1 MNIIWASPVANG
13 GYERPLTG
21 SPVHRADQPMQELKA
36 GVGHGYQNCKNPSY
50 RIISTEMCHCQNMV
64 SFFQYTLQE
73 TTQKKHRLKTKH
85 SKMLWMME
93 QSYNFQVSKCSTY
106 WGVLALD
113 RSSTLEPCSGQIMAT
128 EQAWGTNVPTKIRYL
143 LPDTM
148 WDLYNL
154 NYESSSRFVVSYWF
168 E

>member
-1 MNIIWASPVANG
+1 MGIPSGEWWLWTPPD
-13 GYERPLTG
+13 RFT
-21 SPVHRADQPMQELKA
+21 RAPCWSTNARVKSRGRAWLSKLQE
-36 GVGHGYQNCKNPSY
+36 S
-50 RIISTEMCHCQNMV
+50 IISHHIYRNVPLPKHGFIFPIHITGDH
-64 SFFQYTLQE
+64 T
-73 TTQKKHRLKTKH
+73 KKHRLKTKH

-113 RSSTLEPCSGQIMAT
+113 RSSTLEPCSGQIMAM
-128 EQAWGTNVPTKIRYL
+128 EQAWGTNVPTRIRYL